1 MSDLPW
7 GEVVPALL
15 RNPEMASVQDVA
27 RMAAQWMDYRSE
39 LERLRDLVGEVDA
52 EIVSMLLEDER

>member
-27 RMAAQWMDYRSE
+27 RMAAQWMACRAE
-39 LERLRDLVGEVDA
+39 LERLMCDLGEWDCARIKAV
-52 EIVSMLLEDER
+52 LEDER